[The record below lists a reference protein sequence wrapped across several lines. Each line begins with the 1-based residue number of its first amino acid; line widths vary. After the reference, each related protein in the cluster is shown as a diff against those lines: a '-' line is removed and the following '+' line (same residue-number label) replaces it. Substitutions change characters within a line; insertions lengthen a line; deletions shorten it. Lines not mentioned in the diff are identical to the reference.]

1 MGDGWHETW
10 NIKQRQSISNQ
21 GEIYT
26 CLLLWN
32 NEVMS
37 SQWKQNYIRR
47 SWGSDL
53 ALERKWNS
61 EAITWGILQICK
73 TEFWQF
79 NKFLLKNICEGALF
93 SRITSYKP
101 AIY

>member
-21 GEIYT
+21 GEICT

-47 SWGSDL
+47 SY
-53 ALERKWNS
+53 
-61 EAITWGILQICK
+61 EAQIL
-73 TEFWQF
+73 
-79 NKFLLKNICEGALF
+79 L
-93 SRITSYKP
+93 
-101 AIY
+101 